1 MCLFGL
7 EFHLNA
13 EAMNEVEYTQH
24 SEYQS
29 VTYLNAN
36 LIYRMTFR
44 WGPDAENLYFN
55 VKLYELLAQ

>member
-29 VTYLNAN
+29 VVYLNAN

-44 WGPDAENLYFN
+44 WGPGARTEIST
-55 VKLYELLAQ
+55 